1 MRAYFLNMKILF
13 VLDDVATE
21 YKRNT
26 TVLMAHH
33 MHNKGHEV
41 FLTDVRNMAYQA
53 DGHMGAHAYVA
64 SKKSYKTQ
72 EEYILD
78 IIEGVKNK
86 VEPIAISGP
95 DLDVLFVRNDPS
107 KQQGQQWAQ
116 TAGAVFGQV
125 ATQEGVIVL
134 NDPFTLSDS
143 VNKMY
148 FQQFP
153 EEVRPKTVISRDPK
167 EIKEFYQQQKKKGGV
182 VMKPLQGSGGQGVFL
197 VNDKNEANLNSM
209 IEANLRDGY
218 IIAQEY
224 LPEAAEGDIRLFMI
238 NGVIFE
244 SEGKIAAMH
253 RYNDS
258 GDARSNVSAGG
269 KIKKAKITAEVREL
283 ADWVR
288 PKLVQDGVF
297 MCGLDIAGKKL
308 METNIFSPGGLT
320 DINIMLEYNFAA
332 PLTEAIERKVEY
344 RRVYGSRLPN
354 KLLNTL

>member
-1 MRAYFLNMKILF
+1 MKILF

-21 YKRNT
+21 NERNSS
-26 TVLMAHH
+26 VLIAHH

-41 FLTDVRNMAYQA
+41 FLSDVRAMAYQA
-53 DGHMGAHAYVA
+53 NGHMGAHAYVA

-72 EEYILD
+72 EAYMQD
-78 IIEGVKNK
+78 IISGIKNK
-86 VEPIAISGP
+86 QEPITVSGAE
-95 DLDVLFVRNDPS
+95 LDVIFVRNDPS

-153 EEVRPKTVISRDPK
+153 EDVRPRTVISRDPK
-167 EIKEFYQQQKKKGGV
+167 EIKDFYQQQKKRGV

-197 VNDKNEANLNSM
+197 VNEKNEANLNSM
-209 IEANLRDGY
+209 IEANMRDGY
-218 IIAQEY
+218 IIVQEY
-224 LPEAAEGDIRLFMI
+224 LPEAAEGDIRLFML
-238 NGVIFE
+238 NGQIFE
-244 SEGKIAAMH
+244 VEGKVAAMH
-253 RYNDS
+253 RFNDS

-269 KIKKAKITAEVREL
+269 KVKKAKITAEVRTL
-283 ADWVR
+283 ADKVR

-297 MCGLDIAGKKL
+297 LCGLDIAGTKL
-308 METNIFSPGGLT
+308 METNIFSPGGLP
-320 DINIMLEYNFAA
+320 DINVILEYNFAG
-332 PLTEAIERKVEY
+332 PLVESIERKVEY
-344 RRVYGSRLPN
+344 RRVYGKSLSN

>member
-1 MRAYFLNMKILF
+1 MKILF
-13 VLDDVATE
+13 VLDEVATE
-21 YKRNT
+21 YERNT
-26 TVLMAHH
+26 TVLLAHH

-41 FLTDVRNMAYQA
+41 MLTDVYSMAYHA
-53 DGHMGAHAYVA
+53 EGHMGAHAYVA

-72 EEYILD
+72 QEYMQD
-78 IIEGVKNK
+78 IIAGIKNK
-86 VEPIAISGP
+86 VEPVTVSSTE
-95 DLDVLFVRNDPS
+95 LDVIFVRNDPS
-107 KQQGQQWAQ
+107 QQQGKQWAQ

-153 EEVRPKTVISRDPK
+153 EEVRPQTVISRDPK
-167 EIKEFYQQQKKKGGV
+167 EIKDFYLQQKKKGV
-182 VMKPLQGSGGQGVFL
+182 VMKPLQGSGGKGVFL
-197 VNDKNEANLNSM
+197 VNEKNEANLNSM

-218 IIAQEY
+218 IIVQEY
-224 LPEAAEGDIRLFMI
+224 LPEAAEGDIRLFML
-238 NGVIFE
+238 NGQIFE
-244 SEGKIAAMH
+244 ADGKVAAMH

-283 ADWVR
+283 ADKVR

-297 MCGLDIAGKKL
+297 LCGLDIAGKKL

-320 DINIMLEYNFAA
+320 DINIMLEYDFAA
-332 PLTEAIERKVEY
+332 PLTESIERKVEY
-344 RRVYGSRLPN
+344 KRVYGKRLSN